1 MFVHTAV
8 LRVHNGGINTATGEN
23 EMQITYKTWCV
34 AIDSGNGLKFF
45 DIVACDAQAAIS
57 DCKATYGDDVEIASI
72 ALISW

>member
-1 MFVHTAV
+1 
-8 LRVHNGGINTATGEN
+8 
-23 EMQITYKTWCV
+23 MQITYKTWCV